1 MKKLIL
7 SMALLAGLAIVS
19 CSKDD
24 DGGNG
29 NCVTCSMQGQSVEIC
44 KAENGNAT
52 AAGQEFPI
60 LFDEYIDG
68 LEEAGADCN

>member
-1 MKKLIL
+1 
-7 SMALLAGLAIVS
+7 
-19 CSKDD
+19 
-24 DGGNG
+24 
-29 NCVTCSMQGQSVEIC
+29 MQGQSVEIC